1 MLTFRASTL
10 AEQDTS
16 LSLLVL
22 EVCNSDLKPDI
33 QDATELK
40 AVFHFIVTIL
50 DAAMKKSPST
60 SPTKRSETQKRQI
73 NDYEAELWKVNFVSD
88 AETDV
93 YELIEVGS
101 QASRLAVSFCGVALD
116 CRITTVVGITCLLW
130 WGLRYLWLHKL
141 NQTCTSFKYNLF

>member
-1 MLTFRASTL
+1 MKEYGQKKSMLTFRASTL

-88 AETDV
+88 AETDG
-93 YELIEVGS
+93 YELIELGS
-101 QASRLAVSFCGVALD
+101 
-116 CRITTVVGITCLLW
+116 
-130 WGLRYLWLHKL
+130 
-141 NQTCTSFKYNLF
+141 